1 TQKLELSLGAGEQKS
16 DVRVELA
23 AKVSVRGTV
32 VDLDGAPVAGLEV
45 KISASKS
52 FRFSLDEADRR
63 HVSDEAGRFEVA
75 QAPTGPVSVLV
86 GRPDHSSAPTVMELQ
101 IASGSS
107 VVELPPLRVSRPRKQ
122 PGEAAGGL
130 GYVLQQST
138 PGTLMDEVRHV
149 VARVDG
155 AGPAAA
161 AGLMVG

>member
-1 TQKLELSLGAGEQKS
+1 N
-16 DVRVELA
+16 
-23 AKVSVRGTV
+23 
-32 VDLDGAPVAGLEV
+32 
-45 KISASKS
+45 

-75 QAPTGPVSVLV
+75 RAPTGPVTVRI
-86 GRPDHSSAPTVMELQ
+86 GTADRASAPMFMELQ
-101 IASGSS
+101 IASGSP
-107 VVELPPLRVSRPRKQ
+107 VVELPPLRISRPRTQ

-138 PGTLMDEVRHV
+138 PGTPMDEVRHV

-161 AGLMVG
+161 AGLMVGDEIVRVDGHDVTGASA